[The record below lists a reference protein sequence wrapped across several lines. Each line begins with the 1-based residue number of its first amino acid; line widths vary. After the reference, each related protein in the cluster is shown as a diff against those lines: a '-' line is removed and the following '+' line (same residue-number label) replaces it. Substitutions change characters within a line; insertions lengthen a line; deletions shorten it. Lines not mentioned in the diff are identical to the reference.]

1 MTSIHFPHPRED
13 FFCLIRTG
21 FIITSIHFPHPRE
34 DQYHTVL
41 QYLLHT
47 SIHFPHPREDQD
59 QYRCCYRFRY
69 FNPLPSSEGTD
80 FDTSIHFPH
89 PREDGAGAVFIE
101 IGNNFNPLPSS
112 EGRRYRPYTRCHP
125 FPLQSTSLIRGKTS
139 VRTAVLNASYTS
151 IHFPHPREDQDQYRC
166 CYRFRYFNPLP
177 SSEGIHFPHPREDGA
192 EYTGM

>member
-69 FNPLPSSEGTD
+69 FNPLPSSEGRRRRIYRYVISQALQSTSLIRGKTAHLSLRLTMASLQSTSLIRGKTVLLRRIPVWSR
-80 FDTSIHFPH
+80 TSIHFPH
-89 PREDGAGAVFIE
+89 PREDI
-101 IGNNFNPLPSS
+101 
-112 EGRRYRPYTRCHP
+112 
-125 FPLQSTSLIRGKTS
+125 
-139 VRTAVLNASYTS
+139 ASG
-151 IHFPHPREDQDQYRC
+151 Q
-166 CYRFRYFNPLP
+166 RF
-177 SSEGIHFPHPREDGA
+177 
-192 EYTGM
+192 

>member
-69 FNPLPSSEGTD
+69 FNPLPSSEGKSTSLIRGKTVQARYLSKSVT
-80 FDTSIHFPH
+80 TSIHFPH
-89 PREDGAGAVFIE
+89 PREDVIGHIPGATLSH
-101 IGNNFNPLPSS
+101 FNPLPSS
-112 EGRRYRPYTRCHP
+112 EGR
-125 FPLQSTSLIRGKTS
+125 L
-139 VRTAVLNASYTS
+139 ASG
-151 IHFPHPREDQDQYRC
+151 Q
-166 CYRFRYFNPLP
+166 RF
-177 SSEGIHFPHPREDGA
+177 
-192 EYTGM
+192 

>member
-69 FNPLPSSEGTD
+69 FNPLPSSEGT
-80 FDTSIHFPH
+80 
-89 PREDGAGAVFIE
+89 VFIE

-177 SSEGIHFPHPREDGA
+177 SSEGNFNPLPSSEGRQHI
-192 EYTGM
+192 